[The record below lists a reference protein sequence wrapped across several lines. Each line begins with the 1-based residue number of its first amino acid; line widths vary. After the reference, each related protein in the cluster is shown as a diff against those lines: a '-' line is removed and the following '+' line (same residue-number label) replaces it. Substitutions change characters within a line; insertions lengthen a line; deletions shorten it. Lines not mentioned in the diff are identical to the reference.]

1 MKFERI
7 NKNHVKFTFTV
18 TPAEFEH
25 ALEHAYE
32 HIKQDVEVKG
42 FRKGHVTQKVYEQKF
57 GEKSLYADA
66 LNHAIGHKFN
76 DALTI
81 KEFTIVSDPLNIDL
95 DFEKISRTESYE
107 VSFEGAI
114 KPEVEL
120 GQYKGIK
127 VEKIDTEVTDE
138 LVNEEISKLL
148 KQNATLEPKV
158 EGALENGDTA
168 IFDFEGFQDGVAFEG
183 GKAENF
189 TLEIGSG
196 QFIPGFEEGMV
207 GLKAGESRDVHVT
220 FPEQYQAEN
229 LAGKPAVFKVLL
241 HEIKT
246 KVGSELNDAWVE
258 SLNRDGVKT
267 VDALKSSIKENLKA
281 EKEANAK
288 NVITD
293 AVLKAVIE
301 NAKVEVPQAM
311 FDTEI
316 ENFKKNVEQQAKQYQ
331 LDLATFIQLSGL
343 TEESFEEQAKSQATR
358 RVLQSLVIEAVAKKE
373 GFTATAEE
381 LSARYEELA
390 QHYKMPVTEI
400 KKYINDELVTNDI
413 AFEKAVD
420 FLVEHSVAE

>member
-1 MKFERI
+1 
-7 NKNHVKFTFTV
+7 
-18 TPAEFEH
+18 
-25 ALEHAYE
+25 AYE

-95 DFEKISRTESYE
+95 DFEKISRTESFE
-107 VSFEGAI
+107 VSFEVAI

-127 VEKIDTEVTDE
+127 VEKIDTEVTDK

-207 GLKAGESRDVHVT
+207 GLKAG
-220 FPEQYQAEN
+220 
-229 LAGKPAVFKVLL
+229 
-241 HEIKT
+241 
-246 KVGSELNDAWVE
+246 
-258 SLNRDGVKT
+258 
-267 VDALKSSIKENLKA
+267 
-281 EKEANAK
+281 
-288 NVITD
+288 
-293 AVLKAVIE
+293 
-301 NAKVEVPQAM
+301 
-311 FDTEI
+311 
-316 ENFKKNVEQQAKQYQ
+316 
-331 LDLATFIQLSGL
+331 
-343 TEESFEEQAKSQATR
+343 
-358 RVLQSLVIEAVAKKE
+358 
-373 GFTATAEE
+373 
-381 LSARYEELA
+381 
-390 QHYKMPVTEI
+390 
-400 KKYINDELVTNDI
+400 
-413 AFEKAVD
+413 
-420 FLVEHSVAE
+420 

>member
-1 MKFERI
+1 
-7 NKNHVKFTFTV
+7 
-18 TPAEFEH
+18 
-25 ALEHAYE
+25 
-32 HIKQDVEVKG
+32 
-42 FRKGHVTQKVYEQKF
+42 
-57 GEKSLYADA
+57 S
-66 LNHAIGHKFN
+66 
-76 DALTI
+76 
-81 KEFTIVSDPLNIDL
+81 
-95 DFEKISRTESYE
+95 
-107 VSFEGAI
+107 
-114 KPEVEL
+114 
-120 GQYKGIK
+120 
-127 VEKIDTEVTDE
+127 
-138 LVNEEISKLL
+138 
-148 KQNATLEPKV
+148 
-158 EGALENGDTA
+158 
-168 IFDFEGFQDGVAFEG
+168 
-183 GKAENF
+183 
-189 TLEIGSG
+189 
-196 QFIPGFEEGMV
+196 
-207 GLKAGESRDVHVT
+207 
-220 FPEQYQAEN
+220 
-229 LAGKPAVFKVLL
+229 
-241 HEIKT
+241 
-246 KVGSELNDAWVE
+246 
-258 SLNRDGVKT
+258 
-267 VDALKSSIKENLKA
+267 

-413 AFEKAVD
+413 AFEKAVN